1 MFKKLFFV
9 SAIFAVIILTSCT
22 QENKVIVN
30 CPCCDS
36 ALEEN
41 GLTKEINELVP
52 DSILTKMKEIG
63 MPIYTGDNPP
73 NIEFSY
79 KISPLK
85 LVDSNVPDDSIGN
98 DFANMLIKF
107 YNQNNDKLT
116 IQCFYKQANQIGL
129 GVGGYVVGNNNKFTV
144 FLDCESTDTLGNKI
158 ITTEVFSGEATYSG
172 IKNLYT
178 ALFMVDNKGNDSIYI
193 KNGQGRVG
201 FDSDG
206 MSEKILDI
214 QAGGIVNSNPNND
227 DNKFL
232 ILSSDISKTTKINK
246 FRTIS
251 NR

>member
-1 MFKKLFFV
+1 MLKKLFFV

-22 QENKVIVN
+22 QENNVVVN

-41 GLTKEINELVP
+41 GLTKEINKLVP

-73 NIEFSY
+73 NIEFSFR
-79 KISPLK
+79 ISPLK
-85 LVDSNVPDDSIGN
+85 LVDSNVPDDSLGHE
-98 DFANMLIKF
+98 FADMLIKF

-116 IQCFYKQANQIGL
+116 IQCFYKQASQIGL
-129 GVGGYVVGNNNKFTV
+129 GIGGYVVGNNNKFTV
-144 FLDCESTDTLGNKI
+144 FLDCESTDTLGYTI

-201 FDSDG
+201 YDSDG
-206 MSEKILDI
+206 LSEKIADI
-214 QAGGIVNSNPNND
+214 QTQG
-227 DNKFL
+227 
-232 ILSSDISKTTKINK
+232 KINPK
-246 FRTIS
+246 TAFDINGFVGLQSTS
-251 NR
+251 SK